1 MHFAGHVNTIRSTP
15 PDASEHAPYYSR
27 YTCLVRKGD
36 IVETLERQ
44 YPETVALLS
53 PLSDVEA
60 SYRYAPDKWSIKE
73 VLGHVTDTERIF
85 AYRALRIA
93 RNDQTPIEGF
103 EQDDYVRAAN
113 FSDCHFEK
121 MLEEFT
127 WVRRA
132 SLLLFQ
138 QLSPEAW
145 LRTGTASQLAVSV
158 RALAY
163 ILAGHELHHRTV
175 LKEKYL
181 PRA

>member
-1 MHFAGHVNTIRSTP
+1 MHFGGHGNTIRSTP
-15 PDASEHAPYYSR
+15 PDASEHASYYGR
-27 YTCLVRKGD
+27 YTSLVGKGD
-36 IVETLERQ
+36 IIEILERQ
-44 YPETVALLS
+44 YPETIALLA
-53 PLSDVEA
+53 PLRDDQA
-60 SYRYAPDKWSIKE
+60 NYRYTPDKWSIKE
-73 VLGHVTDTERIF
+73 VLGHLTDTERIF

-113 FSDCHFEK
+113 FPDRRFEN

-127 WVRRA
+127 CVRRA

-145 LRTGTASQLAVSV
+145 LRKGTASQLGVSV

-163 ILAGHELHHRTV
+163 IMAGHELHHRTV

-181 PRA
+181 SAA